1 MSVVVVYTTAAAPVP
16 GHVPNVMNMPQ
27 SVALFILTVIIT
39 ASITRVEGRTSAAKA
54 PKKVQREQW
63 KGAVEAAKRGIDPSF
78 EKRTTHPTH
87 TPTV

>member
-16 GHVPNVMNMPQ
+16 VHVPNVMNIPQ
-27 SVALFILTVIIT
+27 FVALFILTVIT

-63 KGAVEAAKRGIDPSF
+63 KGAVEAAKRGTDPSF
-78 EKRTTHPTH
+78 EKRTPHPTH
-87 TPTV
+87 TPTF